1 MPGIR
6 ASVQEMPK
14 VPLGRCGTGRRV
26 LDAVVGFRETNIQV
40 GPDFGGQVTGIKG
53 HSMASL
59 DALGAL
65 ATRHKLREQ
74 AGLRLRALVFDVE
87 GRRG

>member
-1 MPGIR
+1 MATGDAAAVYRYMREVGDKAR
-6 ASVQEMPK
+6 ADGKEVEIVTLDQ
-14 VPLGRCGTGRRV
+14 V
-26 LDAVVGFRETNIQV
+26 LYGA
-40 GPDFGGQVTGIKG
+40 GIKG

-65 ATRHKLREQ
+65 ATRYKLREQ